1 MDDIWVILAFFILI
15 STCLFVWLRWQQKS
29 LRFEKE
35 RMLMDAK
42 SRADEYFLE
51 GQKRLDELSKVKD
64 ELYDQKEQSLAH
76 REALI
81 GLQLQGIV
89 EREAN
94 IKENATRLSEQE
106 QQVIATQQEVNRMQT
121 QWSERI
127 AQIAGFTAQEARN
140 ALMSHIEKEAA
151 ADACKLSR
159 RILDSAQSSAQEEAQ
174 RIIAIAIQRCAI
186 THSFESDSAVIQ
198 LPSDDIKGR
207 IIGREGRNIKTFENL
222 TGITVMVDDSPGVV
236 TLSGFD
242 PIRRE
247 IAKRAMTALVA
258 NGQFN
263 PSLIEEVVSQAES
276 QVQES
281 ARIAAESAMKKA
293 GLLTLLSEPVLDMLG
308 KLSFRY
314 SYSQNV
320 LAHSVEVSLLAG
332 LLAAELGMNIAQA
345 RRAGLLHDIGKAMSH
360 ENEGGHAQIGAD
372 FLQNNSESSAIV
384 SAVANHHSNQT
395 LVHDPY
401 SALTCLISAA
411 DAISATRPGARLEA
425 MQSYIKRFEQLEHLG
440 NSIPAIQKCFALQ
453 AARELRVFVKPSLAL
468 DEQCKLIAKFI
479 ASKVQNELQFP
490 GKIRVSVIRELR
502 CDEFAE

>member
-94 IKENATRLSEQE
+94 IKENATRLSKQE

-222 TGITVMVDDSPGVV
+222 TGITV
-236 TLSGFD
+236 
-242 PIRRE
+242 
-247 IAKRAMTALVA
+247 
-258 NGQFN
+258 
-263 PSLIEEVVSQAES
+263 
-276 QVQES
+276 
-281 ARIAAESAMKKA
+281 
-293 GLLTLLSEPVLDMLG
+293 
-308 KLSFRY
+308 
-314 SYSQNV
+314 
-320 LAHSVEVSLLAG
+320 
-332 LLAAELGMNIAQA
+332 
-345 RRAGLLHDIGKAMSH
+345 
-360 ENEGGHAQIGAD
+360 
-372 FLQNNSESSAIV
+372 
-384 SAVANHHSNQT
+384 
-395 LVHDPY
+395 
-401 SALTCLISAA
+401 
-411 DAISATRPGARLEA
+411 
-425 MQSYIKRFEQLEHLG
+425 
-440 NSIPAIQKCFALQ
+440 
-453 AARELRVFVKPSLAL
+453 
-468 DEQCKLIAKFI
+468 
-479 ASKVQNELQFP
+479 
-490 GKIRVSVIRELR
+490 
-502 CDEFAE
+502 

>member
-1 MDDIWVILAFFILI
+1 MSFMI
-15 STCLFVWLRWQQKS
+15 
-29 LRFEKE
+29 
-35 RMLMDAK
+35 
-42 SRADEYFLE
+42 
-51 GQKRLDELSKVKD
+51 KRTVAGASGGSDWS
-64 ELYDQKEQSLAH
+64 SIA
-76 REALI
+76 
-81 GLQLQGIV
+81 GIV

-345 RRAGLLHDIGKAMSH
+345 RRAGLLHDIGK
-360 ENEGGHAQIGAD
+360 
-372 FLQNNSESSAIV
+372 
-384 SAVANHHSNQT
+384 
-395 LVHDPY
+395 
-401 SALTCLISAA
+401 
-411 DAISATRPGARLEA
+411 R
-425 MQSYIKRFEQLEHLG
+425 
-440 NSIPAIQKCFALQ
+440 
-453 AARELRVFVKPSLAL
+453 
-468 DEQCKLIAKFI
+468 
-479 ASKVQNELQFP
+479 
-490 GKIRVSVIRELR
+490 
-502 CDEFAE
+502 

>member
-1 MDDIWVILAFFILI
+1 MDYLWVILLFSLLVFT
-15 STCLFVWLRWQQKS
+15 SLFVWFRWQEKS

-35 RMLMDAK
+35 CMLMDAK
-42 SRADEYFLE
+42 KRSEEYFEE
-51 GQKRLDELSKVKD
+51 GQKRLAELSKVKE
-64 ELYDQKEQSLAH
+64 ELYDQKEQALAH

-94 IKENATRLSEQE
+94 LKQRATHLSEEE
-106 QQVIATQQEVNRMQT
+106 QQAAKARLEANQMQV
-121 QWSERI
+121 QWRERI
-127 AQIAGFTAQEARN
+127 AQISGLTAQEARD
-140 ALMSHIEKEAA
+140 ALMNQIEKEAVV
-151 ADACKLSR
+151 DACKLSR
-159 RILDSAQSSAQEEAQ
+159 NILDSAQASAQEEAQ
-174 RIIAIAIQRCAI
+174 RIISIAIQRCAI
-186 THSFESDSAVIQ
+186 AHSFESDSAVIQ
-198 LPSDDIKGR
+198 LPNDDIKGR

-222 TGITVMVDDSPGVV
+222 TGITVMVDDSPSVI

-242 PIRRE
+242 PVRRE
-247 IAKRAMTALVA
+247 IAKRAMTTLVA

-263 PSLIEEVVSQAES
+263 PSLIEDVVSQAEA
-276 QVQES
+276 QVHES
-281 ARIAAESAMKKA
+281 SRAAAESALKKA
-293 GLLTLLSEPVLDMLG
+293 GLLTVLPEAVLDMLG

-332 LLAAELGMNIAQA
+332 LLAGEMGMNIAQA

-360 ENEGGHAQIGAD
+360 ENEGCHAQVGAD
-372 FLQNNSESSAIV
+372 FLQNNSESAAGV
-384 SAVANHHSNQT
+384 EAVANHHSPQA
-395 LVHDPY
+395 LLQDSC
-401 SALTCLISAA
+401 SALTCLVSAA
-411 DAISATRPGARLEA
+411 DAISAARPGARLEA
-425 MQSYIKRFEQLEHLG
+425 MQSYIKRFEQLENLG

-453 AARELRVFVKPSLAL
+453 AARELRVFVKPSLAS